1 MLERIIENWL
11 DKAIE
16 RSFQQPFCYMLSAEG
31 HTIIHSTRHS
41 ATELGKDIITIDPDG
56 IPCAFQLKTGN
67 ITLAKWQNE
76 VSRQIDS
83 LVVGKIVHSSVET
96 LQHHKSYLVTNGNI
110 TEEVSFDIKGR
121 NETWAN
127 QDQSYLRL
135 RTIDRGEL
143 FEKAKRLGTDLWPSE
158 LTDVKTLLEMFLE
171 NGEGTL
177 PKQKLASL
185 FESTFPLK
193 HLKNGKKPSKRH
205 CARVIASAGLL
216 CAIATSNFSKEN
228 NHVAEIEAWTLYIA
242 YVFALVERWDLSIKA
257 YKNELEIATQ
267 SIYDSLANL
276 CDEVKQRDDLIE
288 GDLFA
293 DSYVYRVRV
302 TWLLGL
308 MSIYALWR
316 HSKEEPTSEI
326 DDFLREFCK
335 EKQHLL
341 ELWGEAAIP
350 QFIAFLWYFRRIN
363 ATMGPNIFLCH
374 LISAICQRNGP
385 NSRTFLANPYY
396 EADNI
401 LPHILAPILGPAADP
416 LEETFTGSSYALE
429 GLVHL
434 FIRTPWKQTMKRLW
448 PGVSKLASISYKPEN
463 SWDFYRWMNKKEGKR
478 YDVYPKPMQ
487 EWNDLKAASFESE
500 GNCIPPTIKEHPIL
514 LLLFLCVYPHR
525 MNAEII
531 RWLDT
536 QMQQI
541 PRPSIF

>member
-1 MLERIIENWL
+1 M
-11 DKAIE
+11 
-16 RSFQQPFCYMLSAEG
+16 
-31 HTIIHSTRHS
+31 
-41 ATELGKDIITIDPDG
+41 
-56 IPCAFQLKTGN
+56 
-67 ITLAKWQNE
+67 
-76 VSRQIDS
+76 
-83 LVVGKIVHSSVET
+83 
-96 LQHHKSYLVTNGNI
+96 
-110 TEEVSFDIKGR
+110 
-121 NETWAN
+121 
-127 QDQSYLRL
+127 
-135 RTIDRGEL
+135 
-143 FEKAKRLGTDLWPSE
+143 
-158 LTDVKTLLEMFLE
+158 
-171 NGEGTL
+171 
-177 PKQKLASL
+177 
-185 FESTFPLK
+185 
-193 HLKNGKKPSKRH
+193 
-205 CARVIASAGLL
+205 
-216 CAIATSNFSKEN
+216 
-228 NHVAEIEAWTLYIA
+228 
-242 YVFALVERWDLSIKA
+242 FALVERWDLSIKA

-487 EWNDLKAASFESE
+487 EWNDLKAASFES
-500 GNCIPPTIKEHPIL
+500 GGQLHSANYKRTSYSPITFPMCISTQNECRNYKMVRYTDATDSKTINFLREDQCILTECISLKKLYLVKTQRLNSKERCLTEIVLQTRSLHL
-514 LLLFLCVYPHR
+514 LTPK
-525 MNAEII
+525 AE
-531 RWLDT
+531 
-536 QMQQI
+536 
-541 PRPSIF
+541 